1 MWVREVAAA
10 SRGTEGEQAHSA
22 LSQALPSPPR
32 PQLLKNLFLG
42 AEREEGEGE
51 TLILEGPFPV
61 LPTFLIKQT
70 NKQKQN

>member
-42 AEREEGEGE
+42 QRERKEKGR
-51 TLILEGPFPV
+51 P
-61 LPTFLIKQT
+61 
-70 NKQKQN
+70 